1 MKISVVISS
10 ILAIALIIALPIVS
24 TIQNTVSIVVI
35 REGKTTEYNEV
46 RKNSIEIVYNGKT
59 YNITFKRYKD
69 DIEYDLT
76 DVTKYEIKK

>member
-1 MKISVVISS
+1 MKISAVISS
-10 ILAIALIIALPIVS
+10 ILAIALIIAIPIVS